1 MVFQVDGKSLFEQVM
16 APQNRAGEIPRERT
30 QSKFG
35 RLTEFDIR
43 AGTVTLEYQPV
54 INVENRSVVFFECLA
69 RLILADGRV
78 VPAGAFIDKIQT
90 TSTGRYL
97 DIEVLKK
104 LAFDLVDVPKYRF
117 SINVSINSLVN
128 RDWCKVFDTFVSE
141 NPRLSHR
148 MILEIDEESTLAV
161 PDYVS
166 DFMNEFQARG
176 VLFALDNFGKGN
188 VSLKNLV
195 ELPFD
200 IIKIDNFFFK
210 GLTDNADKLVLLQ
223 IVLNIAKELDAQIV
237 AEKVETS
244 TDVLSLHNYGIH
256 LVQGEF
262 VGNPTYISVL
272 KKKYC
277 RD

>member
-16 APQNRAGEIPRERT
+16 SPPNRAGEIPRERT

-43 AGTVTLEYQPV
+43 AGAVTLEYQPV

-69 RLILADGRV
+69 RLILTDGRV
-78 VPAGAFIDKIQT
+78 VPAGAFIDKIQST
-90 TSTGRYL
+90 PTGRYL

-104 LAFDLVDVPKYRF
+104 LAFDLVGVPKFRF

-128 RDWCKVFDTFVSE
+128 RSWYKEFNTLISE
-141 NPRLSHR
+141 YPQLRDR
-148 MILEIDEESTLAV
+148 IILEIDEDSTLAV

-210 GLTDNADKLVLLQ
+210 GLANNADKLVLLQ

-244 TDVLSLHNYGIH
+244 TDVLSLHKYGIH

-262 VGNPTYISVL
+262 IGNPTYISVL
-272 KKKYC
+272 KKKYFHE
-277 RD
+277 